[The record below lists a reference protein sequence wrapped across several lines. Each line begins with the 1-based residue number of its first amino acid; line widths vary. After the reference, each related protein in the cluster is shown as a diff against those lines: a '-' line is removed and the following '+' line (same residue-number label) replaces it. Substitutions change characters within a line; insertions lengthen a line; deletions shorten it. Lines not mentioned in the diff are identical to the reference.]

1 MLKIGLT
8 GGVASG
14 KSTVCAL
21 FENYKIPVIDADVI
35 ARQLVEPNEQ
45 AYVEIIQYFGHEI
58 LQKDKTINRRKLR
71 QIIFSVPV
79 AKQSLESIL
88 HPKIRQQ
95 LILQSQQQITPY
107 IILAIPLLIE
117 SSMCDLV
124 HHTLVIDI
132 EPNLQLRRLQQRDD
146 ILKDQAQAMINAQ
159 CGREKRLAYADDIID
174 NNDEPSTL
182 NKQVELLHQ
191 KYTNL
196 SNGCQHTN
204 SNGQ

>member
-8 GGVASG
+8 GGIASG
-14 KSTVCAL
+14 KSTVCTL

-45 AYVEIIQYFGHEI
+45 AYVEIIQNFGQEI

-71 QIIFSVPV
+71 QMIFSDPA
-79 AKQSLESIL
+79 AKQNLESIL

-95 LILQSQQQITPY
+95 LILQSRQQLVPY

-117 SSMCDLV
+117 SDMCDLV
-124 HHTLVIDI
+124 SRTLVIDI
-132 EPNLQLRRLQQRDD
+132 NPELQRQRLQQRDD
-146 ILKDQAQAMINAQ
+146 ISKDQAQAMINAQ
-159 CGREKRLAYADDIID
+159 CDREQHLAYADDVID
-174 NNDEPSTL
+174 NNNEPTTL
-182 NKQVELLHQ
+182 NKQIELLHQ
-191 KYTNL
+191 KYTKL
-196 SNGCQHTN
+196 GNGCQHTN